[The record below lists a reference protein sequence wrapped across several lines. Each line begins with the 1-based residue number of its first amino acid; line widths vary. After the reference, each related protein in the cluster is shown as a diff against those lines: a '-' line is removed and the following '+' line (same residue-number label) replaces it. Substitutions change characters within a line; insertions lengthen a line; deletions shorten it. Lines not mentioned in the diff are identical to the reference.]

1 MDLRPSSD
9 SQPAFKRRFLWF
21 SLAVI
26 AIFLL
31 LALRLWYLQVVSAE
45 RYQHLSERNRTRY
58 VPVSAPRGPIYDR
71 DGELLVGN
79 RPSFA
84 ISVLRQE
91 VQNREELVTRLAHY
105 LAADPD
111 DLQRKWVSGSRLPRF
126 RPIPLAEDVT
136 REELEQIQENSIQ
149 LPGVLAEVR
158 PLRNYLYDEMAAH
171 LFGYL
176 GEINERELARDRDRF
191 YRPGDSVG
199 KSGMEKTL
207 ETYLRGTSGERRL
220 EVDVLG
226 KELRLLNTQE
236 PIPGNRV
243 YLTIR
248 RDVQLAA
255 EAAIGE
261 HAGSAVLMDVHSGE
275 ILALA
280 SRPSFNPADFARGI
294 SGQEWISLLE
304 NPRHPLK
311 NKAIQGQYPPGS
323 TYKIV
328 TALAALRAGIAN
340 ASTTVFCS
348 GKFTLG
354 NRDFRCWKRGGHG
367 RVDLRKA
374 LKESCDVWFYQV
386 SLDLGIDRLG
396 QMSFD
401 LGLGRP
407 LGISLDGELGGLV
420 PTRQWKRERFNEPWY
435 NGETVNASIGQGY
448 LLTTPLQ
455 LAVMTAAVA
464 NGGNVL
470 RPQLLQRVED
480 LDGKVLMETKPETIR
495 STPLNPADLKAVREA
510 LVASVDEQGGTGR
523 RSQLPGISVAGK
535 TGTAQVVRLGEDR
548 DAKREIP
555 YRFRDHA
562 LFVAYAPADDPQ
574 VAVAVVIEHGTGGG
588 AVAAPI
594 ARMILENYFGLA
606 PQEQL
611 AIVPTLPT
619 ATGD

>member
-1 MDLRPSSD
+1 MSLKPSSGIPP
-9 SQPAFKRRFLWF
+9 SFRRRFVIF
-21 SLAVI
+21 SLAAV

-31 LALRLWYLQVVSAE
+31 LVLRLWYLQVVSVE

-58 VPVSAPRGPIYDR
+58 VPVAAPRGPIYDR

-79 RPSFA
+79 RPSFT
-84 ISVLRQE
+84 ISVLRQD
-91 VQNREELVTRLAHY
+91 VQNREELIERLSHY
-105 LAADPD
+105 LALEPGG
-111 DLQRKWVSGSRLPRF
+111 LQRRWTSGTRLPRF
-126 RPIPLAEDVT
+126 RPIPLVDDVT
-136 REELEQIQENSIQ
+136 REDLDRIQENSIE

-158 PLRNYLYDEMAAH
+158 PLRNYLYDQMGAH
-171 LFGYL
+171 IFGYL
-176 GEINERELARDRDRF
+176 GEINERELARDRERF

-199 KSGMEKTL
+199 KTGMERTL
-207 ETYLRGTSGERRL
+207 ETYLRGTVGERRL

-226 KELRLLNTQE
+226 KELRLLNTRE
-236 PIPGNRV
+236 PVPGNRV

-261 HAGSAVLMDVHSGE
+261 HAGSAVLMDVHTGE

-294 SGQEWISLLE
+294 SGQEWLSLLE
-304 NPRHPLK
+304 NSLHPLK

-328 TALAALRAGIAN
+328 TALAALRAGVAN
-340 ASTTVFCS
+340 ATTTVFCS
-348 GKFTLG
+348 GRFTLG

-374 LKESCDVWFYQV
+374 LKESCDTWFYQV
-386 SLDLGIDRLG
+386 GLDLGIDRLA

-407 LGISLDGELGGLV
+407 VGIPLDGELPGLV

-464 NGGNVL
+464 NGGSVL

-480 LDGKVLMETKPETIR
+480 LDGKILVETKPEVIR
-495 STPLNPADLKAVREA
+495 STPLNSAHLKVVRDA
-510 LVASVDEQGGTGR
+510 LVASVEEQGGTGR
-523 RSQLPGISVAGK
+523 RSRLPGISVAGK

-548 DAKREIP
+548 DSKREIP

-562 LFVAYAPADDPQ
+562 LFVAYAPAENPQ

-594 ARMILENYFGLA
+594 ARVILESYFGLP
-606 PQEQL
+606 PQEVAAVQVSP
-611 AIVPTLPT
+611 AP
-619 ATGD
+619 AGD